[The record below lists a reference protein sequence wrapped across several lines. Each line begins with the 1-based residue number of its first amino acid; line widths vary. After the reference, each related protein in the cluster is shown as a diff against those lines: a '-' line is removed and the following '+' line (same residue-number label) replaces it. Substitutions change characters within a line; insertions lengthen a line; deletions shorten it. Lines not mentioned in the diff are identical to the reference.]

1 MKNLDLREKYYYNLK
16 NALIY
21 PLKNSDGMLNLASMQ
36 RVFIKDSVLILVK
49 GDNKISVMNSETSE
63 FEYYIFNDEDSIVKY
78 VTTTFANGQILI
90 TFSLVNED
98 LIIKSGG
105 AIMEIND
112 IETINQIEKVIANNL
127 INTIINIQK
136 TGYANILSVTSVDNA
151 ITQENTLLEDL
162 KYKKID
168 VLNDLPFYRYRSDDS
183 ADIQSYRFGYF

>member
-78 VTTTFANGQILI
+78 VTTTFVNGQILI

-98 LIIKSGG
+98 LVIKSGG

-136 TGYANILSVTSVDNA
+136 TGYANILTVTSVDNA
-151 ITQENTLLEDL
+151 ITQETTLLEDL

-168 VLNDLPFYRYRSDDS
+168 VLNKLNSDLTRKRR
-183 ADIQSYRFGYF
+183 I

>member
-78 VTTTFANGQILI
+78 ITTTFVNGQILI

-98 LIIKSGG
+98 LVIKSGG

-168 VLNDLPFYRYRSDDS
+168 VLNKLNIDLTRKRR
-183 ADIQSYRFGYF
+183 I

>member
-1 MKNLDLREKYYYNLK
+1 MKNLDLREKYFHNLK

-36 RVFIKDSVLILVK
+36 RVFIKDGILILVK

-78 VTTTFANGQILI
+78 VTTTFVNGQVLI

-98 LIIKSGG
+98 LVIKSGG

-112 IETINQIEKVIANNL
+112 IETINQIEKVITNNL

-136 TGYANILSVTSVDNA
+136 TGYANILSVTAVDN
-151 ITQENTLLEDL
+151 INTQENTLLEDL
-162 KYKKID
+162 KYKSAE
-168 VLNDLPFYRYRSDDS
+168 VLDKLNNDLARKRK
-183 ADIQSYRFGYF
+183 I

>member
-78 VTTTFANGQILI
+78 VTTTFVNGQILI

-98 LIIKSGG
+98 LVIKSGG

-151 ITQENTLLEDL
+151 ITHENTLLEDL

-168 VLNDLPFYRYRSDDS
+168 VLNKLNSDLTRKRR
-183 ADIQSYRFGYF
+183 I

>member
-78 VTTTFANGQILI
+78 ITTTFVNGQILI

-98 LIIKSGG
+98 LVIKSGG

-112 IETINQIEKVIANNL
+112 IETINQIKKVIANNL

-136 TGYANILSVTSVDNA
+136 TGYANILTVTSVDNA
-151 ITQENTLLEDL
+151 ITHENTLLEDL

-168 VLNDLPFYRYRSDDS
+168 VLNKLNSDLARKRR
-183 ADIQSYRFGYF
+183 I

>member
-78 VTTTFANGQILI
+78 VTTTFVNGQILI

-98 LIIKSGG
+98 LVIKSGG

-168 VLNDLPFYRYRSDDS
+168 VLNKLNSDLSRKRR
-183 ADIQSYRFGYF
+183 I

>member
-36 RVFIKDSVLILVK
+36 RVFMKGNLLILVK

-78 VTTTFANGQILI
+78 VTTTFVNGQILI

-98 LIIKSGG
+98 LVIKSGG

-112 IETINQIEKVIANNL
+112 IETINQIEKVITNNL

-151 ITQENTLLEDL
+151 ITQESTLLEDL

-168 VLNDLPFYRYRSDDS
+168 VLNKLNSDLTRKRR
-183 ADIQSYRFGYF
+183 I

>member
-78 VTTTFANGQILI
+78 VTTTFVNGQILI

-98 LIIKSGG
+98 LVIKSGG

-168 VLNDLPFYRYRSDDS
+168 VLNKLNSDLARKKR
-183 ADIQSYRFGYF
+183 I

>member
-36 RVFIKDSVLILVK
+36 RVFIKGNVLILVK

-78 VTTTFANGQILI
+78 ITTTFVNGQILI

-98 LIIKSGG
+98 LVIKSGG

-151 ITQENTLLEDL
+151 ITQESTLLEDL
-162 KYKKID
+162 KYKKVD
-168 VLNDLPFYRYRSDDS
+168 VLNKLNSDLTRKRR
-183 ADIQSYRFGYF
+183 I

>member
-78 VTTTFANGQILI
+78 ITTTFVNGQILI

-98 LIIKSGG
+98 LVIKSGG

-168 VLNDLPFYRYRSDDS
+168 VLNKLNSDLARKRKL
-183 ADIQSYRFGYF
+183 

>member
-36 RVFIKDSVLILVK
+36 RVFIKGNVLILVK
-49 GDNKISVMNSETSE
+49 GDNKISVMNSETNE

-78 VTTTFANGQILI
+78 VTTTFVNGQILI

-98 LIIKSGG
+98 LVIKSGG

-151 ITQENTLLEDL
+151 ITQESTLLEDL

-168 VLNDLPFYRYRSDDS
+168 VLNKLNSDLARKRKL
-183 ADIQSYRFGYF
+183 

>member
-36 RVFIKDSVLILVK
+36 RVFIKGKVLILVK

-78 VTTTFANGQILI
+78 ITTTFVNGQILI

-98 LIIKSGG
+98 LVIKSGG

-151 ITQENTLLEDL
+151 ITQESTLLEDL

-168 VLNDLPFYRYRSDDS
+168 VLNKLNSDLARKRKL
-183 ADIQSYRFGYF
+183 

>member
-36 RVFIKDSVLILVK
+36 RVFIKGNVLILVK

-63 FEYYIFNDEDSIVKY
+63 FEYYIFNDENSIVKY
-78 VTTTFANGQILI
+78 VTTTFVNGQILI

-98 LIIKSGG
+98 LVIKSGG

-112 IETINQIEKVIANNL
+112 IETINQIEKVITNNL

-151 ITQENTLLEDL
+151 ITQESTLLEDL
-162 KYKKID
+162 KYKKVD
-168 VLNDLPFYRYRSDDS
+168 VLNKLNSDLTRKRR
-183 ADIQSYRFGYF
+183 I

>member
-78 VTTTFANGQILI
+78 ITTTFVNGQILI

-98 LIIKSGG
+98 LVIKSGG

-151 ITQENTLLEDL
+151 ITQESTLLEDL

-168 VLNDLPFYRYRSDDS
+168 VLNKLNSDLTRKRR
-183 ADIQSYRFGYF
+183 I

>member
-78 VTTTFANGQILI
+78 VTTTFVNGQILI

-98 LIIKSGG
+98 LVIKSGG

-168 VLNDLPFYRYRSDDS
+168 VLNKLNSDLTRKRR
-183 ADIQSYRFGYF
+183 I

>member
-78 VTTTFANGQILI
+78 VTTTFVNGQILI

-98 LIIKSGG
+98 LVIKSGG

-151 ITQENTLLEDL
+151 ITYENTLLEDL
-162 KYKKID
+162 IYKKID
-168 VLNDLPFYRYRSDDS
+168 VLNKLNSDLARKRR
-183 ADIQSYRFGYF
+183 I

>member
-78 VTTTFANGQILI
+78 VTTTFVNGQILI

-98 LIIKSGG
+98 LVIKSGG

-162 KYKKID
+162 NYKKID
-168 VLNDLPFYRYRSDDS
+168 VLNKLNSDLTRKRS
-183 ADIQSYRFGYF
+183 I

>member
-16 NALIY
+16 NTLIY

-78 VTTTFANGQILI
+78 VTTTFVNGQILI
-90 TFSLVNED
+90 TFFLVNED
-98 LIIKSGG
+98 LVIKSGG

-151 ITQENTLLEDL
+151 ITHENTLLEDL

-168 VLNDLPFYRYRSDDS
+168 VLNKLNSDLARKRR
-183 ADIQSYRFGYF
+183 I

>member
-78 VTTTFANGQILI
+78 ITTTFANGQN
-90 TFSLVNED
+90 LV
-98 LIIKSGG
+98 IKSGG

-151 ITQENTLLEDL
+151 ITHENTLLEDL

-168 VLNDLPFYRYRSDDS
+168 VLNKLNSDLTRKRR
-183 ADIQSYRFGYF
+183 I

>member
-36 RVFIKDSVLILVK
+36 RVFIKGNVLILVK

-63 FEYYIFNDEDSIVKY
+63 FEYYIFNDENSIVKY
-78 VTTTFANGQILI
+78 VTTTFVNGQILI

-98 LIIKSGG
+98 LVIKSGG

-112 IETINQIEKVIANNL
+112 IETINQIEKVITNNL

-151 ITQENTLLEDL
+151 ITQESTLLEDL

-168 VLNDLPFYRYRSDDS
+168 VLNKLNSDLARKRKL
-183 ADIQSYRFGYF
+183 

>member
-49 GDNKISVMNSETSE
+49 GDNKISVINSETSE

-78 VTTTFANGQILI
+78 VTTTFVNGQILI

-98 LIIKSGG
+98 LVIKSGG

-168 VLNDLPFYRYRSDDS
+168 VLNKLNSDLARKRR
-183 ADIQSYRFGYF
+183 I

>member
-78 VTTTFANGQILI
+78 ITTTFVNGQILI

-98 LIIKSGG
+98 LVIKSGG

-168 VLNDLPFYRYRSDDS
+168 VLNKLNSDLARKRR
-183 ADIQSYRFGYF
+183 I

>member
-78 VTTTFANGQILI
+78 VTTTFVNGQILI

-98 LIIKSGG
+98 LVIKSGG

-168 VLNDLPFYRYRSDDS
+168 VLNKLNSDLARKRR
-183 ADIQSYRFGYF
+183 I

>member
-36 RVFIKDSVLILVK
+36 RVFIKGNVLILVK

-78 VTTTFANGQILI
+78 ITTTFVNGQILI

-98 LIIKSGG
+98 LVIKSGG

-136 TGYANILSVTSVDNA
+136 TGYTNILSVTSVDNA
-151 ITQENTLLEDL
+151 ITQESTLLEDL

-168 VLNDLPFYRYRSDDS
+168 VLNKLNSDLARKRKL
-183 ADIQSYRFGYF
+183 

>member
-36 RVFIKDSVLILVK
+36 RVFIKGNVLILVK

-63 FEYYIFNDEDSIVKY
+63 FEYYIFNDENSIVKY
-78 VTTTFANGQILI
+78 VTTTFVNGQILI

-98 LIIKSGG
+98 LVIKSGG

-112 IETINQIEKVIANNL
+112 IETINQIEKVITNNL

-151 ITQENTLLEDL
+151 ITQESTLLEDL

-168 VLNDLPFYRYRSDDS
+168 VLNKLNSDLTRKRR
-183 ADIQSYRFGYF
+183 I

>member
-78 VTTTFANGQILI
+78 ITTTFANEQILI

-98 LIIKSGG
+98 LVIKSGG

-151 ITQENTLLEDL
+151 ITQESTLLEDL

-168 VLNDLPFYRYRSDDS
+168 VLNKLNSDLARKRKL
-183 ADIQSYRFGYF
+183 

>member
-36 RVFIKDSVLILVK
+36 RVFIKGNVLILVK

-78 VTTTFANGQILI
+78 VTTTFVNGQILI

-98 LIIKSGG
+98 LVIKSGG

-151 ITQENTLLEDL
+151 ITQESTLLEDL

-168 VLNDLPFYRYRSDDS
+168 VLNKLNSDLARKRKL
-183 ADIQSYRFGYF
+183 

>member
-78 VTTTFANGQILI
+78 VTTTFVNGQILI

-98 LIIKSGG
+98 LVIKSGG

-136 TGYANILSVTSVDNA
+136 TGYANILSVTSVDNV
-151 ITQENTLLEDL
+151 ITHENTLLEDL

-168 VLNDLPFYRYRSDDS
+168 VLNKLNSDLARKRR
-183 ADIQSYRFGYF
+183 I

>member
-36 RVFIKDSVLILVK
+36 RVFIKGNVLILVK
-49 GDNKISVMNSETSE
+49 GDNKISVMNSETNE

-78 VTTTFANGQILI
+78 VTTTFVNGQILI
-90 TFSLVNED
+90 TFSLVNDD
-98 LIIKSGG
+98 LVIKSGG

-151 ITQENTLLEDL
+151 ITQESTLLEDL

-168 VLNDLPFYRYRSDDS
+168 VLNKLNSDLARKRKL
-183 ADIQSYRFGYF
+183 

>member
-78 VTTTFANGQILI
+78 VTTTFVNGQILI
-90 TFSLVNED
+90 TFSLVNEN
-98 LIIKSGG
+98 LVIKSGG

-136 TGYANILSVTSVDNA
+136 TGYANILTVTSVDNA
-151 ITQENTLLEDL
+151 ITHENTLLEDL

-168 VLNDLPFYRYRSDDS
+168 VLNKLNSDLARKRR
-183 ADIQSYRFGYF
+183 I

>member
-78 VTTTFANGQILI
+78 VTTTFVNGQFLI

-98 LIIKSGG
+98 LVIKSGG

-168 VLNDLPFYRYRSDDS
+168 VLNKLNSDLARKRKL
-183 ADIQSYRFGYF
+183 

>member
-36 RVFIKDSVLILVK
+36 RVFIKGNVLILVK

-78 VTTTFANGQILI
+78 ITTTFVNGQILI

-98 LIIKSGG
+98 LVIKSGG

-136 TGYANILSVTSVDNA
+136 TGYVNILSVTSVDNA
-151 ITQENTLLEDL
+151 ITQESTLLEDL

-168 VLNDLPFYRYRSDDS
+168 VLNKLNSDLARKRKL
-183 ADIQSYRFGYF
+183 

>member
-36 RVFIKDSVLILVK
+36 RLFIKGNVLILVK

-78 VTTTFANGQILI
+78 ITTTFVNGQILI

-98 LIIKSGG
+98 LVIKSGG

-151 ITQENTLLEDL
+151 ITQESTLLEDL

-168 VLNDLPFYRYRSDDS
+168 VLNKLNSDLARKRKL
-183 ADIQSYRFGYF
+183 

>member
-1 MKNLDLREKYYYNLK
+1 MNIISLMMKT
-16 NALIY
+16 
-21 PLKNSDGMLNLASMQ
+21 Q
-36 RVFIKDSVLILVK
+36 F
-49 GDNKISVMNSETSE
+49 
-63 FEYYIFNDEDSIVKY
+63 
-78 VTTTFANGQILI
+78 LI

-98 LIIKSGG
+98 LVIKSGG

-168 VLNDLPFYRYRSDDS
+168 VLNKLNIDLTRKRR
-183 ADIQSYRFGYF
+183 I